1 MPATDTPIHVTRH
14 VRLTTPAGDE
24 LATDTL
30 WFEWIAPPSIRVL
43 VDWDDWRQLRSETL
57 LGIEQLSV
65 PADLVDGEPVV
76 LTATLED
83 GVEFP
88 ADRPS
93 LRRRLA
99 DPANPLRSTASW
111 RATAV
116 KQAQPPVDE
125 LVGRSMQSAES
136 IQSAGESTQSTSSVD
151 PANPADSDD
160 PADPDDPVDPD
171 AETPP
176 NTVELAFQQHRPP
189 AQGGVDEPPK
199 TPETDDA
206 AADQP
211 VPPVLKQVAD
221 GLRAEG
227 WSYQVETDAPRLS
240 LEATAADHQWPVFI
254 TALDEER
261 CLLTSV
267 LPDAVDSLDAE
278 QLLAYNG
285 ELHRGGF
292 ALVDGERQFRT
303 PFSPGSEPVADALG
317 ENVTAVVEQLELAR

>member
-30 WFEWIAPPSIRVL
+30 WFEWTAPPSIRVL
-43 VDWDDWRQLRSETL
+43 VDWDDWRRLRSEAL

-99 DPANPLRSTASW
+99 DPATPLRSTASW

-116 KQAQPPVDE
+116 KQAQPLVDE
-125 LVGRSMQSAES
+125 LAGRSMQSAD
-136 IQSAGESTQSTSSVD
+136 ESTQSAD
-151 PANPADSDD
+151 PVDSDD
-160 PADPDDPVDPD
+160 
-171 AETPP
+171 ETPP
-176 NTVELAFQQHRPP
+176 NTVELTFQQHRPP
-189 AQGGVDEPPK
+189 SREGADEPA
-199 TPETDDA
+199 TPPDSDDA
-206 AADQP
+206 AADQH
-211 VPPVLKQVAD
+211 VPPVLKLVAD

-227 WSYQVETDAPRLS
+227 WSYQVETNAPRLT
-240 LEATAADHQWPVFI
+240 LEATAADHHWPVFV
-254 TALDEER
+254 TPLDEER

-267 LPDAVDSLDAE
+267 LPDALDSLNAE

-292 ALVDGERQFRT
+292 ALVDGEVQFRT
-303 PFSPGSEPVADALG
+303 PFCPGSESVADALG
-317 ENVTAVVEQLELAR
+317 ENVTAVVEQIELAR

>member
-30 WFEWIAPPSIRVL
+30 WFEWTKPPSMRVL
-43 VDWDDWRQLRSETL
+43 VDWDNWRRLRSEAL

-93 LRRRLA
+93 LRRRLS
-99 DPANPLRSTASW
+99 DPTNPLRSTASW
-111 RATAV
+111 HATAV
-116 KQAQPPVDE
+116 KQVQPPVDE
-125 LVGRSMQSAES
+125 LVGRSMQSADEAY
-136 IQSAGESTQSTSSVD
+136 QSADPVDSVD
-151 PANPADSDD
+151 PA
-160 PADPDDPVDPD
+160 DPVDPD
-171 AETPP
+171 DETPP
-176 NTVELAFQQHRPP
+176 NTVELTFQQHRPP
-189 AQGGVDEPPK
+189 SREGADEPPK
-199 TPETDDA
+199 TPDPDDA

-211 VPPVLKQVAD
+211 VPPVLKLVAD
-221 GLRAEG
+221 GLRVEG
-227 WSYQVETDAPRLS
+227 WSYQVETDGPRLT
-240 LEATAADHQWPVFI
+240 LEATAADHQWPVFV
-254 TALDEER
+254 TPLDEER
-261 CLLTSV
+261 CLITSV
-267 LPDAVDSLDAE
+267 LPDAADALDAE

-303 PFSPGSEPVADALG
+303 PFSPDSEPVADALG
-317 ENVTAVVEQLELAR
+317 ENVTAVVEQIELAR